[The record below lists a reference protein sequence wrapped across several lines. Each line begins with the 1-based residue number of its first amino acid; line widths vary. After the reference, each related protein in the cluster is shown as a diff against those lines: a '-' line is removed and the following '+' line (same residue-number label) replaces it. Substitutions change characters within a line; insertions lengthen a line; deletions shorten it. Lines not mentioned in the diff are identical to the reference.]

1 VAPGGRLLAPATVAP
16 RALAATSSFYDWAIS
31 AQEFTD
37 AENPLQ
43 RKSDP
48 ALARTSDR
56 HAPATRCR
64 CLSRTPALLSWDNKQ
79 LMGMTARLPP
89 DAPLRAPPRRGRAPT
104 RHPDD
109 RQGGGLGGLLH
120 RRDDSCSGTVG
131 NGDTEPM
138 TGD

>member
-1 VAPGGRLLAPATVAP
+1 LTPSA

-64 CLSRTPALLSWDNKQ
+64 CLSRTPALLSWDNKR

-89 DAPLRAPPRRGRAPT
+89 DAPLRAPPRRGRATT

-109 RQGGGLGGLLH
+109 VREAAWADCFTGE
-120 RRDDSCSGTVG
+120 TIAAVG
-131 NGDTEPM
+131 R
-138 TGD
+138 